1 MCCKSRDTKKV
12 PKDHRLSRH
21 RLRSSV
27 IKNDPRVEVVK
38 PAYFYSDKTND
49 GEKYLK
55 TNVSSTR
62 HANGPPVENYALLI
76 RYK

>member
-1 MCCKSRDTKKV
+1 MCYKSRDTKKV

-21 RLRSSV
+21 RLRSSM
-27 IKNDPRVEVVK
+27 IKTDPCVDIVK
-38 PAYFYSDKTND
+38 PAYFYTDKTND
-49 GEKYLK
+49 ARKHLK
-55 TNVSSTR
+55 TNVSSTK

>member
-12 PKDHRLSRH
+12 AKGHRLSRH
-21 RLRSSV
+21 RLRSSMV
-27 IKNDPRVEVVK
+27 KNDPCVEIAE
-38 PAYFYSDKTND
+38 PAYFYSNKAND
-49 GEKYLK
+49 AQKYLK
-55 TNVSSTR
+55 TNSSSTK